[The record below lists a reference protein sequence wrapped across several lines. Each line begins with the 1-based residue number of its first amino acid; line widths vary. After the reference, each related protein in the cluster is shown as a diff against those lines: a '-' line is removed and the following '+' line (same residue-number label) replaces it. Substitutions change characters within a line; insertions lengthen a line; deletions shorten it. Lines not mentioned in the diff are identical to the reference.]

1 MQIPHSIINAAQ
13 VEIIKV
19 VTVDAIEDVMVTIAT
34 LTIGDKLT
42 MVTNVKAVVIAITD
56 IETGVPTIFVMC
68 E

>member
-42 MVTNVKAVVIAITD
+42 MVTNVRAVVIAITE
-56 IETGVPTIFVMC
+56 I
-68 E
+68 

>member
-1 MQIPHSIINAAQ
+1 MQIPYSIINAAQ

>member
-1 MQIPHSIINAAQ
+1 MQIPYSIINAAQ

-42 MVTNVKAVVIAITD
+42 MVTNVKAVVIAITE
-56 IETGVPTIFVMC
+56 IETGVTTIFVMC